1 MTAYAEAGMAELVAR
16 ICHSQRGVY
25 IPRTRASQPAPRF
38 SFQGVRGAYK
48 PESHGASTTAWA
60 RGKARPKAR

>member
-1 MTAYAEAGMAELVAR
+1 MTVYAEAGMAELVAR

-25 IPRTRASQPAPRF
+25 IPRTRASVTAARF

-48 PESHGASTTAWA
+48 PESIGAGTIAWA